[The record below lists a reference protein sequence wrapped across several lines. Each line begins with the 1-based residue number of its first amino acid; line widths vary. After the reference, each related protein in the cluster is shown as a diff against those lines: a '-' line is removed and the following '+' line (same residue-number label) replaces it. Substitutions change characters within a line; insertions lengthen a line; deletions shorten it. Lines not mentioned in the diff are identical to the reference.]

1 MDFLVKFP
9 EYPVIVS
16 QLLYERG
23 LDTPEKIN
31 QFFNPK
37 YDTGLRKPFLLKD
50 MRLACERVKRA
61 IDQKEKIVI
70 YSDYDVDGVCSATV
84 LGEYFKNIDYPFEVY
99 MPDRQ
104 KEGHGV
110 NQAAL
115 ESIILAGANLII
127 TLDCGTTNINEIA
140 WAKEKGVDMIVVDH
154 HQTVAGRPV
163 AAAFINPYQE
173 GDNYPFKG
181 LCGAGLAFKFYCGLR
196 WINGSKGA
204 EQMGEKGKMGQ
215 EKWLL
220 DLVAL
225 ATVADMVPLLD
236 ENRVLVKCGL
246 FVLAKTQ
253 RLGLK
258 KLMES
263 AGVKARYDLETLS
276 TNLDSFTLGFTLGPR
291 LNAASRMAHA
301 NLAYEL
307 LTSADETKIDE
318 LVVSLNANNRKRQQI
333 VEKVLKEVKA
343 RIEAYQE
350 LPSFIMEG
358 SADWSV
364 NLLGLVASKISEK
377 YHRPVMLYQQVD
389 NTKAKGSLRSIEGF
403 NLIDALKSVSGYL
416 VQYGGHTA
424 AGGCSFEIINVAKIK
439 SGLNDYAQNILTPEL
454 LLKKLVID
462 AEVNLGDISWNL
474 IDWLDKFK
482 PWGMANSRPKFVSRN
497 VLVRNIILMGQNSEH
512 LKIFVSLDNGLDKSD
527 RQLPLLLFRHNG
539 FAQNI
544 KIGDTLDIVYEA
556 DVNEWNGNKE
566 IQLMLVDFVK
576 HDANIPV
583 VDGSADTTGQVQMDT
598 NETN

>member
-1 MDFLVKFP
+1 MNYKWILAEQASPDFLFKFP
-9 EYPVIVS
+9 EYPAVVS
-16 QLLYERG
+16 QLLFNRG
-23 LDTPEKIN
+23 LDTPEKVE

-37 YDTGLRKPFLLKD
+37 YDTGLHDPFLLKD
-50 MRLACERVKRA
+50 MRLACERIKQA

-70 YSDYDVDGVCSATV
+70 YSDYDVDGVSSATV
-84 LGEYFKNIDYPFEVY
+84 LGEYFKNINYPFEVY

-110 NQAAL
+110 NQTAL
-115 ESIILAGANLII
+115 EAIISAGANLII
-127 TLDCGTTNINEIA
+127 TLDCGTTNVKEIA
-140 WAKEKGVDMIVVDH
+140 WAKKQGVDMIVVDH
-154 HQTVAGRPV
+154 HQTIAGRPSV
-163 AAAFINPYQE
+163 VAFINPHQE

-181 LCGAGLAFKFYCGLR
+181 LCGTGLAFKLYVALSLKVIPSATEGMTFSSGR
-196 WINGSKGA
+196 
-204 EQMGEKGKMGQ
+204 

-236 ENRVLVKCGL
+236 ENKVLVKCGL

-318 LVVSLNANNRKRQQI
+318 LVISLNDNNHKRQQI
-333 VEKVLKEVKA
+333 VDKVLKEVKT
-343 RIEAYQE
+343 RIESYTE
-350 LPSFIMEG
+350 LPSFIVDG
-358 SADWSV
+358 SASWSV

-377 YHRPVMLYQQVD
+377 YHRPVMLYQESESG
-389 NTKAKGSLRSIEGF
+389 KSKGSLRTIEGF
-403 NLIDALKSVSGYL
+403 NLMDALKSVSHYL
-416 VQYGGHTA
+416 IQYGGHTA
-424 AGGCSFEIINVAKIK
+424 AGGCTFEIANADKIK
-439 SGLNDYAQNILTPEL
+439 FGLNDYAKNILTPEL
-454 LLKKLVID
+454 LLKKIVID
-462 AEVNLGDISWNL
+462 ADVSLPEIDWNL

-482 PWGMANSRPKFVSRN
+482 PWGMANSRPKFLSKN
-497 VLVRNIILMGQNSEH
+497 VLVKNIILMGQNQEH
-512 LKIFVSLDNGLDKSD
+512 LKIMVADSSVMNK
-527 RQLPLLLFRHNG
+527 QLPLLMFRHNG
-539 FAQNI
+539 FAQNL

-556 DVNEWNGNKE
+556 DVNEWNGNRE
-566 IQLMLVDFVK
+566 IQLMLVDFKK
-576 HDANIPV
+576 H
-583 VDGSADTTGQVQMDT
+583 
-598 NETN
+598 E

>member
-1 MDFLVKFP
+1 MAKFP
-9 EYPVIVS
+9 EYPEIIN
-16 QLLYERG
+16 QLLFDRD
-23 LDTPEKIN
+23 LDTPEKIDS
-31 QFFNPK
+31 FFNPQ
-37 YDTGLRKPFLLKD
+37 YDSGLHDPFWLKD
-50 MRLACERVKRA
+50 MRLACSRIRQA

-70 YSDYDVDGVCSATV
+70 YSDYDVDGVSAATV
-84 LGEYFKNIDYPFEVY
+84 LGEYFKNINYPFEVY

-110 NQAAL
+110 NQTAL
-115 ESIILAGANLII
+115 EAIVSAGANLII

-140 WAKEKGVDMIVVDH
+140 WAKEQGVDMIVVDH
-154 HQTVAGRPV
+154 HQTIAGRPSAV
-163 AAAFINPYQE
+163 AFINPHQE
-173 GDNYPFKG
+173 GDEYPFKG
-181 LCGAGLAFKFYCGLR
+181 LCGTGLAFKLHLAL
-196 WINGSKGA
+196 KGM
-204 EQMGEKGKMGQ
+204 EGVETGKMGQ

-263 AGVKARYDLETLS
+263 AGVKVRYDLETLS

-307 LTSADETKIDE
+307 LTSADKIKIEE
-318 LVVSLNANNRKRQQI
+318 LVVTLNENNRLRQQ
-333 VEKVLKEVKA
+333 VVDKVLKEVKA
-343 RIEAYQE
+343 RIVAYPE
-350 LPSFIMEG
+350 LPSFIIEG

-364 NLLGLVASKISEK
+364 NLLGLVASKIAEK
-377 YHRPVMLYQQVD
+377 FNRPVMLYQISPEG
-389 NTKAKGSLRSIEGF
+389 KCKGSLRTISGF
-403 NLIDALKSVSGYL
+403 DLMKALGSVSEYL
-416 VQYGGHTA
+416 IQYGGHTA
-424 AGGCSFEIINVAKIK
+424 AGGCAFKIAQADKIK
-439 SGLNDYAQNILTPEL
+439 SGLNNYAKNILTPEL
-454 LLKKLVID
+454 LLKKIQID
-462 AEVNLGDISWNL
+462 TEVKLNDINWNL
-474 IDWLDKFK
+474 IDWLEKFK
-482 PWGMANSRPKFVSRN
+482 PWGMANSRPKFVSKN
-497 VLVRNIILMGQNSEH
+497 ILVQNIILMGQNQEH
-512 LKIFVSLDNGLDKSD
+512 LKIIVSSSESGSE
-527 RQLPLLLFRHNG
+527 RLPLLLFRHNG

-544 KIGDTLDIVYEA
+544 KIGDTLDIIYEA
-556 DVNEWNGNKE
+556 DVNEWNGNRE

-576 HDANIPV
+576 HDANI
-583 VDGSADTTGQVQMDT
+583 QMNT